1 MIKKNQL
8 IFVILPNISLGKH
21 LDQILQFQKNR
32 IDQLKSNST
41 YILDSE
47 NICDFN
53 QKLSKIYCK
62 SIDKLKIKQDQIICL
77 IESTSP
83 MLDLKRIAKIN
94 IQNNDIIEIQG
105 GIPGTTPL
113 FVSKFKNIK
122 SKIKNI
128 KTIYK
133 IKPNKIEYW
142 DSQRCNNN
150 QFDLNRSFRLKIFLK
165 LLKKIPNMEKIS
177 IEEFLK
183 KIDSEKMYNYIL
195 DYTED
200 KIRTKHVK
208 ICPHCKHTNFKLLY
222 LTTNQPMIG
231 FLSNKKHL
239 YLECQNCGLVVL
251 RKQCLMKDIHLLY
264 DEFERPKIN
273 EKITIE
279 NYLNNKGESHFR
291 EKVTSLELLEKY
303 APKKASM
310 IDLGGGFGE
319 FVSMAKKRNPQWKVQ
334 CVDFNLEHV
343 KKILEKKN
351 IIVHNKNFLEENIG
365 KNYDIVTSLH
375 VIEHIPVKGLM
386 KYFKNIHKA
395 LNKNGLLLLTTPNYE
410 SPLGRI
416 FDYHMMYPP
425 QHQSI
430 LSVKWIERFAK
441 NLKLFK
447 MITNTS
453 VSVILEN
460 YERWFPYYE
469 KTVPNEE
476 TKGIVKILDTIHNN
490 KKMFKEFEQ
499 NINKNNL
506 GSESIILFR
515 KI

>member
-1 MIKKNQL
+1 MNKENQF
-8 IFVILPNISLGKH
+8 IFIIFPNFLLGNH
-21 LDQILQFQKNR
+21 LNQILQFQKNR
-32 IDQLKSNST
+32 INQTRSNFT
-41 YILDSE
+41 YILNSE
-47 NICDFN
+47 NNYDFD
-53 QKLSKIYCK
+53 QELLKISCK
-62 SIDKLKIKQDQIICL
+62 SIDELKIKQDQVICFS
-77 IESTSP
+77 ESTSP
-83 MLDLKRIAKIN
+83 MLDVKRINKIKIEN
-94 IQNNDIIEIQG
+94 DDIIEIQG
-105 GIPGTTPL
+105 GIPGTAPL
-113 FVSKFKNIK
+113 FITKFKNIK
-122 SKIKNI
+122 SKIKNK
-128 KTIYK
+128 KTILK
-133 IKPNKIEYW
+133 IKPNKILYW
-142 DSQRCNNN
+142 DTQRFNNN

-183 KIDSEKMYNYIL
+183 KLDSEKIYNYIL
-195 DYTED
+195 DYTVD
-200 KIRTKHVK
+200 KIRTKQVK
-208 ICPHCKHTNFKLLY
+208 ICPHCNHTNLKSLY

-231 FLSNKKHL
+231 FLSNKKPL

-273 EKITIE
+273 EEKTIE
-279 NYLNNKGESHFR
+279 DYLNNKGESHFR
-291 EKVTSLELLEKY
+291 EKIVSLELLEKY
-303 APKKASM
+303 APKKSSM
-310 IDLGGGFGE
+310 VDLGGGFGE
-319 FVSMAKKRNPQWKVQ
+319 FVSMAKHRNPQWNIQ
-334 CVDFNLEHV
+334 CIDFNLEHV

-365 KNYDIVTSLH
+365 KNYDVVTSLH
-375 VIEHIPVKGLM
+375 VIEHIPVEGLT

-430 LSVKWIERFAK
+430 LSVKWIERFTK
-441 NLKLFK
+441 ELKLFK
-447 MITNTS
+447 KITDTS

-460 YERWFPYYE
+460 YERWFSYYD

-476 TKGIVKILDTIHNN
+476 TRGIVKILDTIYNN
-490 KKMFKEFEQ
+490 KKMFKEFQQ